1 MIRRS
6 AAIRSHHTRAV
17 RIIDHD
23 SRIKLFRQRTN
34 LVKRRD
40 IAIHGKDAIR
50 DNQTLTH
57 ILGCNKRIP
66 ETIHIAV
73 LVNAALCLRQ
83 TAAIDNR
90 CMIQAIGDNRIF
102 RFHNR
107 RNRACIRCKSAL
119 ENKDIFDMLELG
131 NQLFELVVEG
141 DITDDWADCS
151 ATCADS

>member
-40 IAIHGKDAIR
+40 IAIHGEDAIR
-50 DNQTLTH
+50 DNQPLTH
-57 ILGCNKRIP
+57 ILRGDQRIP
-66 ETIHIAV
+66 EAVHIAV
-73 LVNAALCLRQ
+73 LVNAPLCLRQ

-107 RNRACIRCKSAL
+107 RNRAGIRCKSAL

-141 DITDDWADCS
+141 DIPDDWADGT
-151 ATCADS
+151 AARTDG